1 MLGKLGLAAVIL
13 FSSFRQ
19 HRLAR
24 SSSCGRVSPCE
35 TAGGC
40 GVDAPVCGTGYLVRR
55 FDQLPSPAIALSP
68 RGGCERS
75 SSLWHAPV
83 SCAVRHHGPQNADH
97 LVGQS
102 DGHQLARP
110 ALQQFRRRSPVF
122 GLVQIRPVQRLALT
136 LVDRPSDS
144 SDSSAVFPLSPLQGD
159 VADPVRTAN
168 NGVIGVYDTL
178 LADARSNAPQE
189 TLLSDQQRTSSALN
203 GLADAVGALG
213 VTASLSQAEINSF
226 QSGVLASGLPAS
238 ETEFL
243 LQSGVSPANVGA
255 ITNFTATVPI
265 NLSVSSI
272 SVDELLRTAAQSI
285 SVPEPPTFLLLSVG
299 IGGML
304 LLARRPR

>member
-1 MLGKLGLAAVIL
+1 
-13 FSSFRQ
+13 
-19 HRLAR
+19 
-24 SSSCGRVSPCE
+24 
-35 TAGGC
+35 
-40 GVDAPVCGTGYLVRR
+40 
-55 FDQLPSPAIALSP
+55 
-68 RGGCERS
+68 
-75 SSLWHAPV
+75 
-83 SCAVRHHGPQNADH
+83 
-97 LVGQS
+97 
-102 DGHQLARP
+102 
-110 ALQQFRRRSPVF
+110 VF

-168 NGVIGVYDTL
+168 NGVIGVYNTL

-189 TLLSDQQRTSSALN
+189 TLLSDQQRISSALN

-304 LLARRPR
+304 LLARRPI